1 VSKVSKTK
9 ERFHP
14 KRIRLA
20 GLMVLLL
27 LSGVAQADRISN
39 KWRLEFSGGAHS
51 NGVIVL
57 RVTPFG
63 GEPLMVE
70 AQIAKGTSENM
81 VAEAVVE
88 ALRLALPEAQFSV
101 ERDDGEDVLIKKRR
115 KAADFLVEI
124 VSNSVEHVRIN
135 PDRE

>member
-1 VSKVSKTK
+1 MMKAF
-9 ERFHP
+9 FHP
-14 KRIRLA
+14 KRMQFAVLA
-20 GLMVLLL
+20 ILCLLT
-27 LSGVAQADRISN
+27 GVTQADPNSN
-39 KWRLEFSGGAHS
+39 KWRLQFSGGAHS

-81 VAEAVVE
+81 VAEAVAE
-88 ALRLALPEAQFSV
+88 ALKLTLPEAQFSV
-101 ERDDGEDVLIKKRR
+101 ERDDGEDVLIKKRH

-124 VSNSVEHVRIN
+124 VSNGVEHVRIN